1 MKSEYEVE
9 TGKANGYFALSSSGK
24 KRGLTA
30 VTRNGKI
37 CSKFTFIFR
46 KNFYLSRKYAVPKF
60 ATSCS
65 GETLVVIVKKNR
77 GNET

>member
-1 MKSEYEVE
+1 MFALKSFSESKMKSEYEVE

-37 CSKFTFIFR
+37 
-46 KNFYLSRKYAVPKF
+46 L
-60 ATSCS
+60 
-65 GETLVVIVKKNR
+65 
-77 GNET
+77 